1 MTLAD
6 RFELAALLGISPD
19 TLTDR
24 MRRDP
29 NSPRPIVKG
38 RPGGQRNRKL
48 SQWDKDAVLQWHAKR
63 PRRRRP
69 NAQGQQRSN
78 TLDNTWAQAF
88 IRSPFLTTPRKT
100 DD

>member
-6 RFELAALLGISPD
+6 RFELAALRGISPD

-24 MRRDP
+24 LRRDP
-29 NSPRPIVKG
+29 NSPSPIVKG
-38 RPGGQRNRKL
+38 RPGGQRNRKMT
-48 SQWDKDAVLQWHAKR
+48 QWDKDEILHWHANR

-69 NAQGQQRSN
+69 NAQGSSQRSN

-88 IRSPFLTTPRKT
+88 IRRPFLTREETL
-100 DD
+100 